1 MILKADKYKKVLAYA
16 ILILASIFF
25 VFPFAWILIGSFQ
38 TDQQLLSSPPSILP
52 NADFLVNYKAVL
64 LGEFYG
70 PYKVMVPTAIT
81 WIPRS
86 IINSTIVAVFSSI
99 MAILV
104 SSPLA
109 FVLASFKFRG
119 RDMITFSTIIVRT
132 LPISALIIP
141 LYLVMKN
148 LKLINSYWAL
158 IITYTATLL
167 PYGIWMLTASFQTI
181 PKDIL
186 DSSTVDGCSKIQT
199 LYKIVFPVSAP
210 GMVVTLIFCFLL
222 CWNEFLVALTL
233 ATSPDTYTLPV
244 VISMFA
250 NLPQMTPYSLMLASA
265 VLGAL
270 PPMILVLIFQ
280 KYIVSGLIAGA
291 VKG

>member
-1 MILKADKYKKVLAYA
+1 MKAEKYKKVLAFA
-16 ILILASIFF
+16 ILILASIIF

-38 TDQQLLSSPPSILP
+38 TDEQLLSSPPSILP
-52 NADFLVNYKAVL
+52 NIDFLINYKAVL

-86 IINSTIVAVFSSI
+86 IINSIIVAVISSTMTI
-99 MAILV
+99 IV

-109 FVLASFKFRG
+109 FILASFKFRG
-119 RDMITFSTIIVRT
+119 RDAITFSMILVRT
-132 LPISALIIP
+132 LPIAALIIP

-148 LKLINSYWAL
+148 LNLLNTYWVLIL
-158 IITYTATLL
+158 TYTGTLL

-181 PKDIL
+181 PKDIT
-186 DSSTVDGCSKIQT
+186 DSSTVDGCSTIQT
-199 LYKIVFPVSAP
+199 LYKIVFPISAP
-210 GMVVTLIFCFLL
+210 GIVVTFIFCFLL
-222 CWNEFLVALTL
+222 CWNEFFVALTM
-233 ATSPDTYTLPV
+233 TNSPETYTLPV

-265 VLGAL
+265 VLGAV
-270 PPMILVLIFQ
+270 PPVIIVLIFQ